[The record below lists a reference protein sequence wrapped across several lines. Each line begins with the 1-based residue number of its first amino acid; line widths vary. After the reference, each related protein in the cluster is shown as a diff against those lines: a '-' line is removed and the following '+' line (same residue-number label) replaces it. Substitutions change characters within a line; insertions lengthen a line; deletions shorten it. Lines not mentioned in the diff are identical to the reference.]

1 MNLKQ
6 QIIIRYLNGDSQ
18 RKISEE
24 LHTSRNTIRKYVNE
38 YNFKKQELLNNN
50 NLTDKNQIIDD
61 IVAKPTYNS
70 SNRTRRK
77 ISNDCIDLIKQCLI
91 ENKKKRASG
100 KAKQQL
106 KATDIYEILIDKGFN
121 ISYSSVSNI
130 VRSLKDTLNEA
141 YIKQE
146 YSLGDVCEF
155 DWGEVKLNINNKGL
169 KKYQIA
175 VFTSAYGNYRF
186 AVLFETQDT
195 IAFQQANALFFEHI
209 GGIYNSMVYD
219 NMKVAVAKFVGHHE
233 KEATKGL
240 LMLSTYYGFNFRFCN
255 IRSGNEKGHVE
266 RSVEYIRRKAFAF
279 KDTFES
285 LEDANKY
292 LLNICESLNNKPLT
306 IDKNI
311 IPANT
316 LKQELPYLLP
326 KLPMF
331 DCADVKECKVDKY
344 SCIMYKQNRYSVL
357 DKYVGKIVLVKAYA
371 DKIIVYYDN
380 IKIAQHPRTFGLFDW
395 NIKLEHYLNTLHK
408 KSGALHNSTA
418 MLKLDTHIKNIYNKY
433 FILNPKD
440 FLDLYEI
447 ILEKGL
453 KNVENALEELE
464 KISPLD
470 ISSEKVKLICNKQEI
485 KDNVDVFKDSIT
497 LASRKLLTQ
506 YKSLVPE
513 SDVQFAKQEVMI

>member
-195 IAFQQANALFFEHI
+195 IAFQQAHALFFEHI

-255 IRSGNEKGHVE
+255 IRSGNEKGHVIGIKNCILLIPGAFLYPYYFE
-266 RSVEYIRRKAFAF
+266 LLKYNNKNSDNVKKINVEKSFILGGLAFGIYLIFVFLMAFAKF
-279 KDTFES
+279 GMIT
-285 LEDANKY
+285 
-292 LLNICESLNNKPLT
+292 
-306 IDKNI
+306 NI
-311 IPANT
+311 IKAILVT
-316 LKQELPYLLP
+316 LIVISSLSSFLYSIFITFGK
-326 KLPMF
+326 KLGTVINIITVIIWQFIIPLGVMG
-331 DCADVKECKVDKY
+331 AWTLMASIRIY
-344 SCIMYKQNRYSVL
+344 
-357 DKYVGKIVLVKAYA
+357 IVLGAILTAY
-371 DKIIVYYDN
+371 I
-380 IKIAQHPRTFGLFDW
+380 W
-395 NIKLEHYLNTLHK
+395 
-408 KSGALHNSTA
+408 
-418 MLKLDTHIKNIYNKY
+418 Y
-433 FILNPKD
+433 FK
-440 FLDLYEI
+440 
-447 ILEKGL
+447 EKRERKML
-453 KNVENALEELE
+453 KNV
-464 KISPLD
+464 
-470 ISSEKVKLICNKQEI
+470 
-485 KDNVDVFKDSIT
+485 
-497 LASRKLLTQ
+497 
-506 YKSLVPE
+506 
-513 SDVQFAKQEVMI
+513 